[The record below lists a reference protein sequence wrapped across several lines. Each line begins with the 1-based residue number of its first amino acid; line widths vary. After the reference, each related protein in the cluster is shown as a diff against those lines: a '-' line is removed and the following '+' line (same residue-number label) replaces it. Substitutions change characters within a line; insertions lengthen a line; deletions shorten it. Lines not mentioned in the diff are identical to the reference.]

1 MGVFCSTTRSG
12 WVASPQLTAWGAGG
26 GDGKG
31 PSRGCVTS
39 FIFLLPELFVL
50 RAAVRFISGT
60 FLRSL
65 SVCLS
70 VSLQDEGDVQIGP
83 GIYQIPLWVTLP
95 KQSEV
100 RKHTFLWVHSYIK
113 PINLPRQ
120 AWWPDDKVEGS

>member
-70 VSLQDEGDVQIGP
+70 VCLFAGRGRCSDWAGYIPDPSVGDATEAVRGAESHIFVGP
-83 GIYQIPLWVTLP
+83 
-95 KQSEV
+95 
-100 RKHTFLWVHSYIK
+100 FLYKTDQFTKTGLVA
-113 PINLPRQ
+113 R
-120 AWWPDDKVEGS
+120 